1 MTRIDEK
8 QIGQILTDLADR
20 GVLAI
25 SAGKRRAQSGTIH
38 LTIYPGS
45 SEVEQMVKDY
55 LATVDP
61 VSVSGHPALL
71 RYEQSFYGLDFLGEI
86 PLFVDEDTEYRDP
99 NSGKP
104 QQGCEIEQGLDELQ
118 STFEPRTRD
127 SLEEELLPSDFAEMI
142 QTRCETVSNQV
153 DLPETDEPEIR
164 GINIEEADM
173 ERTEAEAEVLRLIDS
188 NPDLLETYE
197 NPVENLFLLRT
208 QTDQGSLS
216 ATIYITDDPEMDLER
231 VQEEVEQ
238 MADERSELLADP
250 TQPND
255 LIRAIALQY
264 RLKELGQGI
273 QLKHRLINRSNP
285 VLEEDNPKITVS
297 LI

>member
-1 MTRIDEK
+1 MILIDEK
-8 QIGQILTDLADR
+8 QIEQILTDLADR

-25 SAGKRRAQSGTIH
+25 SARKRRAQSGTIH

-45 SEVEQMVKDY
+45 SEVEQTVKDY
-55 LATVDP
+55 LATVDL
-61 VSVSGHPALL
+61 VSVSGHLALL

-86 PLFVDEDTEYRDP
+86 PLFVDEDTEYTDP
-99 NSGKP
+99 NSGRP

-127 SLEEELLPSDFAEMI
+127 SLEEELLAPDFAEII
-142 QTRCETVSNQV
+142 QTTCETVSNQV
-153 DLPETDEPEIR
+153 DCPETDEPEIR
-164 GINIEEADM
+164 GINIEEADI

-188 NPDLLETYE
+188 NPELLEPYE
-197 NPVENLFLLRT
+197 HPVENLYLLRT

-216 ATIYITDDPEMDLER
+216 ATIYTTDDPEMDMER
-231 VQEEVEQ
+231 VQEKVEQ
-238 MADERSELLADP
+238 MANKRSELLADP

-264 RLKELGQGI
+264 RLNELGREI
-273 QLKHRLINRSNP
+273 QLKQRLINRSNP
-285 VLEEDNPKITVS
+285 VLEGDNAKITAS